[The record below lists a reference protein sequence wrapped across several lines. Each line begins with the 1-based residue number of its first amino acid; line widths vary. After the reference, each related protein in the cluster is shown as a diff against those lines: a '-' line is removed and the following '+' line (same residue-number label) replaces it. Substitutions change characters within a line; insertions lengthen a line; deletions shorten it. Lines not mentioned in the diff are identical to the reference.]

1 MLSKTL
7 LNIFYSIFLS
17 AFGVLLTLLFQL
29 KVSEQTD
36 DQTFGQFSLLY
47 TTITI
52 LSMLCLFG
60 NHVYVNK
67 IIPTINQNLKR
78 LAKRHTIIVV
88 LITTALIG
96 IIFFI
101 TFNFFAPTG
110 YSYIS
115 SVSLLFLATLL
126 FKNLNQISSII
137 IQSEGD
143 TIRSKMYGLVLP
155 TLISLIAIFL
165 FKNLQPTLNTVF
177 TYLLMGY
184 LIATIPALIFTKAL
198 DIKRVGV
205 LYFTIEDFKK
215 MFMILI
221 STQVFLLLRRV
232 NVFIVNISLGDVL
245 TGYYTVCITL
255 SGLGFFITN
264 SINNVTSPII
274 SNHLYEENKSLL
286 RKTIF
291 TGTAVSFIGTLFLG
305 IILFVYGQ
313 RILFLYGEGF
323 QRAFWPMIIL
333 FLGQGITSLLGPS
346 DIILFLLGKEKTVT
360 ILASFFLTLNI
371 IFSFIASKQFGFE
384 GVAITQALTNVFLYL
399 ILTLYL
405 KSNFSINSTVFQ
417 RY

>member
-52 LSMLCLFG
+52 LSMLSLFG

-67 IIPTINQNLKR
+67 IIPTLNQNRKR
-78 LAKRHTIIVV
+78 LAKRHTIIIV
-88 LITTALIG
+88 LICTTFIG
-96 IIFFI
+96 TVFFI
-101 TFNFFAPTG
+101 TFNFFTPTG

-143 TIRSKMYGLVLP
+143 TIKSKIYGLALP
-155 TLISLIAIFL
+155 TLISLIAIFIL
-165 FKNLQPTLNTVF
+165 NNSPTTLNKAF
-177 TYLLMGY
+177 IYLFIGY
-184 LIATIPALIFTKAL
+184 LIATIPALIFTKAF
-198 DIKRVGV
+198 DKEKKGV

-215 MFMILI
+215 MFIILI
-221 STQVFLLLRRV
+221 STQVFLLLRRI

-274 SNHLYEENKSLL
+274 SNHLYEGNKSLL

-291 TGTAVSFIGTLFLG
+291 TGTVVSFVGTLFLG
-305 IILFVYGQ
+305 IILFVFGE
-313 RILFLYGEGF
+313 RILLLYGEGF
-323 QRAFWPMIIL
+323 HRAFWPMVIL
-333 FLGQGITSLLGPS
+333 FVGQGITSLLGPS

-371 IFSFIASKQFGFE
+371 IFSFVASKHVGFE
-384 GVAITQALTNVFLYL
+384 GVATTQALTNVFLYL
-399 ILTLYL
+399 TLTIYL
-405 KSNFSINSTVFQ
+405 KSKFSINSTVF
-417 RY
+417 

>member
-7 LNIFYSIFLS
+7 LNIFYSISLS
-17 AFGVLLTLLFQL
+17 AFGVLLTIIFQL

-47 TTITI
+47 TTITV
-52 LSMLCLFG
+52 LSTLCLFG

-67 IIPTINQNLKR
+67 IIPTINQNLKL

-88 LITTALIG
+88 LISTAFVG
-96 IIFFI
+96 ITFFI
-101 TFNFFAPTG
+101 TFNFFTPTG

-115 SVSLLFLATLL
+115 SVTLLFLATLL

-143 TIRSKMYGLVLP
+143 TIKSKIYGLVLP
-155 TLISLIAIFL
+155 TLVSLIAIL
-165 FKNLQPTLNTVF
+165 FFNNSQSTLNTVF
-177 TYLLMGY
+177 IYLFIGY

-198 DIKRVGV
+198 DKKQGGA

-215 MFMILI
+215 MFIILM
-221 STQVFLLLRRV
+221 SAQVFLLLRRV
-232 NVFIVNISLGDVL
+232 NVFIVNTSLGDVL

-274 SNHLYEENKSLL
+274 SNHLHKENKSLL

-291 TGTAVSFIGTLFLG
+291 TGTAVSFVGTLFLG
-305 IILFVYGQ
+305 IILFV
-313 RILFLYGEGF
+313 FGES
-323 QRAFWPMIIL
+323 Q
-333 FLGQGITSLLGPS
+333 
-346 DIILFLLGKEKTVT
+346 K
-360 ILASFFLTLNI
+360 
-371 IFSFIASKQFGFE
+371 
-384 GVAITQALTNVFLYL
+384 
-399 ILTLYL
+399 
-405 KSNFSINSTVFQ
+405 
-417 RY
+417 